1 MQVIIEDSLINEIK
15 KETKSKDLT
24 IALKELLKNYKI
36 YKKTKKIAKDINL
49 ALKEIKN
56 GKTYD
61 IKSILDEV

>member
-24 IALKELLKNYKI
+24 VALKELLKNYKK
-36 YKKTKKIAKDINL
+36 YKNTKKIAKDINL
-49 ALKEIKN
+49 ALKEIKS
-56 GKTYD
+56 GRTYD

>member
-1 MQVIIEDSLINEIK
+1 MQVIIEDSLIDEIK